1 MTPPKILICNYT
13 PAEEK
18 AWRFLLRG
26 FPMLEVISVP
36 PQQFGCTL
44 VELAEGKPK
53 PGSAEPNKVT
63 GRMAIFAGAQ
73 GELLKKLIDLSR
85 QVTREHAFRAVLTD
99 SNRRWTLNRLYAQLE
114 QEERS
119 LMGKRR

>member
-1 MTPPKILICNYT
+1 MTPPKVLLCNYT

-26 FPMLEVISVP
+26 FPLLELVSVE

-44 VELAEGKPK
+44 AELAAGQQN
-53 PGSAEPNKVT
+53 PGSNEPGKVT
-63 GRMAIFAGAQ
+63 GRMVIFAGAQ
-73 GELLKKLIDLSR
+73 RELLKKLVDLSG
-85 QVTREHAFRAVLTD
+85 QVTKEHAFRAILTE
-99 SNRRWTLNRLYAQLE
+99 SNRSWTLNRLYAQLE
-114 QEERS
+114 KEEQS

>member
-1 MTPPKILICNYT
+1 MTPPKVFLCNYT

-26 FPMLEVISVP
+26 FPMLQVISIA

-44 VELAEGKPK
+44 GELAEGQQKRGSGE
-53 PGSAEPNKVT
+53 PGRFT

-73 GELLKKLIDLSR
+73 GELLKRLIDLSG
-85 QVTREHAFRAVLTD
+85 QVTKEHAFRAILTE
-99 SNRRWTLNRLYAQLE
+99 SNRNWTLNRLYAQLE
-114 QEERS
+114 KEEQS
-119 LMGKRR
+119 LIGKRK

>member
-13 PAEEK
+13 SAEEK

-36 PQQFGCTL
+36 PQQFGCTMA
-44 VELAEGKPK
+44 ELAEGKPK

-85 QVTREHAFRAVLTD
+85 QVTKEHAFRAILTD
-99 SNRRWTLNRLYAQLE
+99 SNRNWTLNRLYAQLE

-119 LMGKRR
+119 LMGKRK

>member
-26 FPMLEVISVP
+26 FPMLEVVSVP
-36 PQQFGCTL
+36 QQQFGCTMA
-44 VELAEGKPK
+44 ELAEGKPK
-53 PGSAEPNKVT
+53 SGSAEPNKVT
-63 GRMAIFAGAQ
+63 
-73 GELLKKLIDLSR
+73 K
-85 QVTREHAFRAVLTD
+85 EHAFRAILTD
-99 SNRRWTLNRLYAQLE
+99 SNRNWTLNRLYAQLE

-119 LMGKRR
+119 LMGKRK

>member
-1 MTPPKILICNYT
+1 MTPPKVLLCNYT

-26 FPMLEVISVP
+26 FPLLELVSVE

-44 VELAEGKPK
+44 AELAAGQKN
-53 PGSAEPNKVT
+53 PGSYEPGKVT

-73 GELLKKLIDLSR
+73 GELLKKLVDLSG
-85 QVTREHAFRAVLTD
+85 QVTKEHAFRAILTD
-99 SNRRWTLNRLYAQLE
+99 SNRNWTLNRLYAQLE
-114 QEERS
+114 KEEQS
-119 LMGKRR
+119 LMGKRK

>member
-26 FPMLEVISVP
+26 FPMLQVISVP

-44 VELAEGKPK
+44 AELAEGQPK
-53 PGSAEPNKVT
+53 SGSVEPSGFT

-73 GELLKKLIDLSR
+73 GELLKKHIDLSG
-85 QVTREHAFRAVLTD
+85 QVTKEHAFRAILTD
-99 SNRRWTLNRLYAQLE
+99 SNRNWTLNRLYAQLE
-114 QEERS
+114 KEEQS
-119 LMGKRR
+119 LMGKRK